1 MATVSFDG
9 AESVVNM
16 TDPNLVA
23 FGQAGPRSA
32 SFWSWTTPGG
42 DEVQALGFG
51 MQFDAAGRA
60 TAGTV
65 TEVRIDAGN
74 DNAGLLDIHA
84 SGLPSLPAAALDDSA
99 QAFWNAV
106 LGGSDTIDATGLAAA
121 QVGGGFSILFGDDLA
136 SVLGSSLAFPTDEGG
151 NDAFTMGDGAYDVMG
166 DAARVAGN
174 TGFRLFADYLG
185 GDDTIAG
192 GTTGLFNRFVGDA
205 GSVGPNGRLGAGND
219 EITVDS
225 SNLNSEVAGDTGVVL
240 GSASGRATVVGG
252 DDTLEGGSSSEAKLV
267 GDAIAVDGFAD
278 VSGGDDFILDG
289 DRGNELFGDVLVLR
303 GNGTSTVRGGDDAVL
318 GRGGN
323 DRIAGDAGRIEGPNT
338 LVGGDD
344 ALDGGDG
351 NDTIFGE
358 VATEGALPP
367 GVSGGNDAIFGGAG
381 NDRMFGQTGEDTLS
395 GGAGRDGLFGGDGND
410 RLEGGGGK
418 DTLDGGADVYVGG
431 GGADVFV
438 FQGAFASNVVLDFQ
452 DGSDRFDLAAG
463 LGFGDLA
470 VRRDDFDGDGLA
482 DDVLVEVSGQGS
494 FGVLNTALGAVDA
507 SDFLF

>member
-84 SGLPSLPAAALDDSA
+84 SGLPSLPAAALDDRA

-106 LGGSDTIDATGLAAA
+106 LGGSDTNDATGLAAA

-151 NDAFTMGDGAYDVMG
+151 NDAFTMGKGAYDVMG

-174 TGFRLFADYLG
+174 AGFRLFADYLG

-225 SNLNSEVAGDTGVVL
+225 GNVNSEVAGDTGVVL

-252 DDTLEGGSSSEAKLV
+252 DDTLEGGSSSGAKLV

-323 DRIAGDAGRIEGPNT
+323 DRIAGDAGRIEGPGT
-338 LVGGDD
+338 LVGGD
-344 ALDGGDG
+344 ARWTGATATTRSSARSRPRAPCPPASPAATTRSSAAPATTACSGRRARTPCRAAPGG
-351 NDTIFGE
+351 TACSA
-358 VATEGALPP
+358 ATATTGSRAAAARTRSTAAPTSTSAEAARTSSCSRAHSPVMWCWTSRTVPTASIWRRAWASATWRCGGTTSTATASPTTCSSRCP
-367 GVSGGNDAIFGGAG
+367 ARAASGC
-381 NDRMFGQTGEDTLS
+381 
-395 GGAGRDGLFGGDGND
+395 
-410 RLEGGGGK
+410 
-418 DTLDGGADVYVGG
+418 
-431 GGADVFV
+431 
-438 FQGAFASNVVLDFQ
+438 
-452 DGSDRFDLAAG
+452 
-463 LGFGDLA
+463 
-470 VRRDDFDGDGLA
+470 
-482 DDVLVEVSGQGS
+482 
-494 FGVLNTALGAVDA
+494 
-507 SDFLF
+507 